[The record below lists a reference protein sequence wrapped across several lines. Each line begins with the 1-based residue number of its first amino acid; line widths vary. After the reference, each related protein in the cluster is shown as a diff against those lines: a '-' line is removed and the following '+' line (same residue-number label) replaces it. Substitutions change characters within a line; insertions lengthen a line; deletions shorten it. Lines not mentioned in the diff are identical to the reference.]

1 MGKISCENVVKI
13 VPPSRL
19 SADLVGDFVKC
30 IECERLSLLAHGSE
44 SCLWC
49 GSKNTVWADEDN
61 QEISVSDLEQQ
72 GYKTIQFHSLPVAEI
87 IF

>member
-19 SADLVGDFVKC
+19 SADSVGDFVIC
-30 IECERLSLLAHGSE
+30 IECEKLSLLSHGME
-44 SCLWC
+44 TCLWC
-49 GSKNTVWADEDN
+49 GSKNTAWADENN
-61 QEISVSDLEQQ
+61 QEVSVSDLEER
-72 GYKTIQFHSLPVAEI
+72 GYKPLQFMTLPIGGI